1 MVRSLPTPRQA
12 SRVSMVADAKRV
24 GHRGERRIHR
34 PDARQDARHRVVRI
48 HGQSSASLSGTIMR
62 AAASISAR

>member
-1 MVRSLPTPRQA
+1 
-12 SRVSMVADAKRV
+12 
-24 GHRGERRIHR
+24 
-34 PDARQDARHRVVRI
+34 VRI